1 MEIEAPPSE
10 TGLAAV
16 DREPCQGRAGSP
28 SDGDAM
34 DVSDG
39 APAPATATEATAAAM
54 EVDAVSYTH
63 LTLPTKA

>member
-39 APAPATATEATAAAM
+39 APAPAAAPEAAPAAAPAM
-54 EVDAVSYTH
+54 DVDA
-63 LTLPTKA
+63 AQ